1 MQGKKVW
8 ALLRIALGWVFLWAF
23 LDKLFGLGFATA
35 KDKSWL
41 AGGSPTAGF
50 LKGAVQGPFA
60 DVYHS
65 LSGSPIV
72 DWLFMLGLLC
82 LGLALVFGVA
92 MRLSAWGGST
102 MMALMYLALLWP
114 ANNPVIDEHVI
125 YALALLSLHSVDAG
139 KTWGIGEWWEKLD
152 LVRKYPVLK

>member
-50 LKGAVQGPFA
+50 LKGAVTGPFA
-60 DVYHS
+60 DFYHS

-72 DWLFMLGLLC
+72 DWLFMLGLLG
-82 LGLALVFGVA
+82 LGLALVFGAA
-92 MRLSAWGGST
+92 MRLAAWGGFVL
-102 MMALMYLALLWP
+102 MGLMYLALLWP
-114 ANNPVIDEHVI
+114 ANNPVIDEHII
-125 YALALLSLHSVDAG
+125 YALALLGLYSVDAG
-139 KTWGIGEWWEKLD
+139 KTWGVGKWWEKL
-152 LVRKYPVLK
+152 